1 MFIATPPG
9 MISAPAESNV
19 AAAAHRA
26 PLERG
31 PRGRDVAINMWPR
44 RGQHTNIPLLTAL
57 NFADTDPINLSLS
70 E

>member
-19 AAAAHRA
+19 AAASAHRA

-44 RGQHTNIPLLTAL
+44 RGQHTISPLLTAITFL
-57 NFADTDPINLSLS
+57 LTQI
-70 E
+70 